1 MKKSVYMHCKVTQYI
16 FKNNLPVGEI
26 YFQDRKILFHG
37 LEIYFHDKEIIS
49 LHNKQ
54 KFSTL

>member
-1 MKKSVYMHCKVTQYI
+1 MKKAVYTHRKVTQYI
-16 FKNNLPVGEI
+16 LKNNFLSRKI

-49 LHNKQ
+49 LYDKK
-54 KFSTL
+54 KF